1 MDTFDLKQFLTEN
14 RITRN
19 SLLLEE
25 DNAPSF
31 TKKEMKFFNPKE
43 AKLQPNNSDGYDI
56 IYKGHKYELE
66 IYDSNIENT
75 FRGAPGDAYAIGDVY
90 LHSPKIPGVYW
101 RFNSTFDYDGDSW
114 FVSDL
119 GDFVEIEQDPVWE
132 IDSDS
137 EEMADEEEF
146 DFEEDDSLNEIAI
159 VTDYQF
165 TPEQLDLLKNYGV
178 KQSTSGRELYIP
190 PSVYD
195 ALQLHASKS
204 NFKQDFID
212 TFSIK
217 DQSMASQIL
226 TAIKKSLSGG
236 NNVKINDKIHYVLKG
251 HLTKNNNFNFP
262 NPFRKNKSMEENKKS
277 HKSFP
282 DLTGDGKVTRA
293 DILKGRGVKM
303 KEDIDVGHR
312 DNEPAMLKSDV
323 YRIAKMASMLY
334 KQLDKYDNDQ
344 EVDFPHWW
352 QAKIVKA
359 YDYLQ
364 SAYGY
369 LDGKE
374 KVAAI
379 DSMMFEIKG
388 EELTH
393 DIFTIGGT
401 LKKIEQLMDFGKDQ
415 DPEIEKGLELVIN
428 TLIAIQHKLETE
440 QRDQSDM
447 GGARQFYQM
456 ENILKNK

>member
-1 MDTFDLKQFLTEN
+1 MDTFDLKRFLTEN

-31 TKKEMKFFNPKE
+31 TNKEMKFFNPKQV
-43 AKLQPNNSDGYDI
+43 KDISDNQLKI
-56 IYKGHKYELE
+56 EYKGHTYELD
-66 IYDSNIENT
+66 IYNSEET
-75 FRGAPGDAYAIGDVY
+75 EPMGYGEWSPGYVEASTEKLPGVNFIFDAY
-90 LHSPKIPGVYW
+90 
-101 RFNSTFDYDGDSW
+101 FEYDGEDYTITQIEDL
-114 FVSDL
+114 SDI
-119 GDFVEIEQDPVWE
+119 EIKPVWE
-132 IDSDS
+132 IDANSD
-137 EEMADEEEF
+137 EIPDEEEF
-146 DFEEDDSLNEIAI
+146 DFEEDDILNEIAI

-282 DLTGDGKVTRA
+282 DLTGDGKITRA
-293 DILKGRGVKM
+293 DILKGRGVKV
-303 KEDIDVGHR
+303 KTEDMDVGHQ
-312 DNEPAMLKSDV
+312 DDEPKMLKSDV

-334 KQLDKYDNDQ
+334 KQLDKYDNIG

-352 QAKIVKA
+352 QAKIIKA

-369 LDGKE
+369 LDGVE
-374 KVAAI
+374 KTAAI
-379 DSMMFEIKG
+379 DFGQMDEVKG

-401 LKKIEQLMDFGKDQ
+401 IKKIEQLMDFGKDQ

-428 TLIAIQHKLETE
+428 TLIDIQHRLETE
-440 QRDQSDM
+440 QRDFNDM
-447 GGARQFYQM
+447 GGAKQFYQM
-456 ENILKNK
+456 ENILKNR

>member
-1 MDTFDLKQFLTEN
+1 MDTFDLKRFLTEN

-31 TKKEMKFFNPKE
+31 TNKEMKFFNPKE
-43 AKLQPNNSDGYDI
+43 AKLQPNNSNGYDVM
-56 IYKGHKYELE
+56 YKGHKYELE
-66 IYDSNIENT
+66 IYDEDLEHT
-75 FRGAPGDAYAIGDVY
+75 YGGAPGDRYGSGKVY

-101 RFNSTFDYDGDSW
+101 EFEAGFDYDGDNW
-114 FVSDL
+114 FVKEID
-119 GDFVEIEQDPVWE
+119 DFLRVDQDPVWE
-132 IDSDS
+132 IDADS

-146 DFEEDDSLNEIAI
+146 DFEDE
-159 VTDYQF
+159 
-165 TPEQLDLLKNYGV
+165 LD
-178 KQSTSGRELYIP
+178 E
-190 PSVYD
+190 
-195 ALQLHASKS
+195 
-204 NFKQDFID
+204 
-212 TFSIK
+212 
-217 DQSMASQIL
+217 
-226 TAIKKSLSGG
+226 KK
-236 NNVKINDKIHYVLKG
+236 
-251 HLTKNNNFNFP
+251 
-262 NPFRKNKSMEENKKS
+262 
-277 HKSFP
+277 FP

-303 KEDIDVGHR
+303 KEDIDVGHQ
-312 DNEPAMLKSDV
+312 DNEPKMLKSDV

-334 KQLDKYDNDQ
+334 KQLDNYDNGQ

-352 QAKIVKA
+352 QAKIIKA

-369 LDGKE
+369 LDGEE

-379 DSMMFEIKG
+379 DSMMFELKG

-401 LKKIEQLMDFGKDQ
+401 LKKIEQIMDFGKDQ

-428 TLIAIQHKLETE
+428 TLIGIQHKLETE
-440 QRDQSDM
+440 QRDFADM
-447 GGARQFYQM
+447 GGAKEFYQM
-456 ENILKNK
+456 ENILKNR